1 MKIAVASCTKL
12 QQINPQPVWSEIQIE
27 RPDVL
32 LLTGDN
38 VYLDHDNHK
47 DPAKLREE
55 LQRLFAAQL
64 AEPNFAALLA
74 DLRARGGTLL
84 AIYDDHDFLG
94 NNCYGGD
101 HDPALREAARDVFI
115 RAFAPVQTGAD
126 VYTHFKS
133 NLVDVIVLD
142 ERFYRTMPTVSR
154 NDRDAILGAA
164 QWAWFEQAISKSTAK
179 FLIVAS
185 STTFHT
191 FGDESWEQYPTAF
204 ERMRALIKDRR
215 GRLIVSGDVHRNT
228 LYDDSG
234 VIEVVSSA
242 VARHGVVF
250 GAPRKNYGILTFNN
264 DAVRIQLR
272 SLKAGGR
279 FDTTIELANWRL

>member
-1 MKIAVASCTKL
+1 MKIAVASCIKL
-12 QQINPQPVWSEIQIE
+12 QQTYPQPVWSEIQNE
-27 RPDVL
+27 RPDIL

-47 DPAKLREE
+47 DPAKLRAE
-55 LQRLFAAQL
+55 LQRLYAAQL

-74 DLRARGGTLL
+74 DLRARGGSIL

-101 HDPALREAARDVFI
+101 HDPALREAARDEFI

-142 ERFYRTMPTVSR
+142 ERFYRTSPSVSR

-164 QWAWFEQAISKSTAK
+164 QWAWFEHAVSNSTAK

-204 ERMRALIKDRR
+204 ERMRALLKDRR
-215 GRLIVSGDVHRNT
+215 GGMIVSGDVHRNA

-242 VARHGVVF
+242 VARHGIVF

-272 SLKAGGR
+272 SLKPGGR

>member
-12 QQINPQPVWSEIQIE
+12 QQTNPQQVWSEIQNE

-38 VYLDHDNHK
+38 IYLDHDNHK
-47 DPAKLREE
+47 DAAKLREE
-55 LQRLFAAQL
+55 LQRLYTAQL

-74 DLRARGGTLL
+74 DLRARGGTVL

-94 NNCYGGD
+94 NNSYGGD
-101 HDPALREAARDVFI
+101 HDPALREAARDEFI
-115 RAFAPVQTGAD
+115 RAFAPLQTGTD
-126 VYTHFKS
+126 VYNHFKS
-133 NLVDVIVLD
+133 NQVDVIVLD
-142 ERFYRTMPTVSR
+142 ERFYRTSPTVSR

-164 QWAWFEQAISKSTAK
+164 QWVWFEQAISSSTAK
-179 FLIVAS
+179 FLILAS

-204 ERMRALIKDRR
+204 ERMRVLLKDRR
-215 GRLIVSGDVHRNT
+215 GGMIVSGDVHRNA

-250 GAPRKNYGILTFNN
+250 GAPRKNYGVLTFNN

-272 SLKAGGR
+272 SLKPGGR
-279 FDTTIELANWRL
+279 FETTIELANWRL

>member
-101 HDPALREAARDVFI
+101 HDPALREAARDEFI
-115 RAFAPVQTGAD
+115 RAFAPVQTQ
-126 VYTHFKS
+126 K
-133 NLVDVIVLD
+133 
-142 ERFYRTMPTVSR
+142 
-154 NDRDAILGAA
+154 
-164 QWAWFEQAISKSTAK
+164 
-179 FLIVAS
+179 
-185 STTFHT
+185 
-191 FGDESWEQYPTAF
+191 
-204 ERMRALIKDRR
+204 
-215 GRLIVSGDVHRNT
+215 
-228 LYDDSG
+228 
-234 VIEVVSSA
+234 VV
-242 VARHGVVF
+242 
-250 GAPRKNYGILTFNN
+250 
-264 DAVRIQLR
+264 
-272 SLKAGGR
+272 
-279 FDTTIELANWRL
+279 